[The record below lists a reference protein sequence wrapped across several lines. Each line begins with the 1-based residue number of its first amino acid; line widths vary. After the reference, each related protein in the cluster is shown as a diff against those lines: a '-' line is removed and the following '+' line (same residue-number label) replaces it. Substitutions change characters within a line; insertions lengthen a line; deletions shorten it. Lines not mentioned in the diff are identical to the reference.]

1 MIFMKNL
8 FSKGRI
14 ILILAFVSYAHVLTA
29 QQNFVR
35 LTDSEGDTTRIQGLW
50 LRVNGSTQPGSVL
63 HINDTTIKVYPSGAF
78 AAFLKFGEG
87 LNRVEILS
95 ENPKYGNA
103 GKTVWVECM
112 LREPEKTTRYF
123 AIDYVR
129 LFPEQDQWLVSGDS
143 YNVRVKAQPGNR
155 VTVLGHRLYEM
166 PDSVTG
172 GISGIYQAQ
181 IQVTDAD
188 TMDLSA
194 LTAEMVNA
202 EGTKTSALSRS
213 KLSFNSREFNRYAR
227 TTGHMP
233 AIYMGLG
240 TDRLGG
246 AKFGYIDT
254 AVVVNVTGRIGS
266 MDRLLLAE
274 GKIAW
279 INRNNIA
286 VLPEGYFLPSPLLSS
301 SFLVSGNGN
310 YDYVKIF
317 LPERIPYTSNLEID
331 PDRIEVDIYGL
342 TSNTNWITQLTSAAE
357 IKNIYYRQIAA
368 DVFRVVIELK
378 HRQPWGYSVYYDNKT
393 LVVKIKHQPAKLKLS
408 DITVALDAGHGGDSF
423 GALGSTGLPEK
434 DVNLQI
440 VMKLKKAL
448 EKKGTKVI
456 LTRKD
461 DSDIGTTDRWL
472 ALVPQNPDILLS
484 IHNNSIGNSDP
495 FAAKGSSTYY
505 KYIGFRPLSECMYSE
520 LLKCGL
526 SEYGNVGSFN
536 FTLNSP
542 TEFVNALLEIAF
554 MSNPEDEMKLLDE
567 RFQDKLVNH
576 IVTGLENFLR
586 EAGQK

>member
-1 MIFMKNL
+1 MKKL

-14 ILILAFVSYAHVLTA
+14 ILILAFVSFGQLLTA

-50 LRVNGSTQPGSVL
+50 LRINGSTLPGSIL
-63 HINDTTIKVYPSGAF
+63 HINDTLIKVYPSGAF
-78 AAFLKFGEG
+78 AAYLKFGEG
-87 LNRVEILS
+87 LNKIDIVS
-95 ENPKYGNA
+95 ENSKYGNA
-103 GKTVWVECM
+103 GKTVWVECK
-112 LREPEKTTRYF
+112 LREPEKTTQDF
-123 AIDYVR
+123 TIDYVR
-129 LFPEQDQWLVSGDS
+129 LFPEQDQWLVSGDYYS
-143 YNVRVKAQPGNR
+143 IRVKAQSGNK

-181 IQVTDAD
+181 IPVTTAD
-188 TMDLSA
+188 TMDLSSV
-194 LTAEMVNA
+194 TAEMVNA
-202 EGTKTSALSRS
+202 AGMKVTATSRS

-227 TTGHMP
+227 TAGRLP

-246 AKFGYIDT
+246 AKFGYLDT
-254 AVVVNVTGRIGS
+254 AVVVKITGRIGL
-266 MDRLLLAE
+266 MDRIQLADNM
-274 GKIAW
+274 IAW
-279 INRNNIA
+279 INRSNIEL
-286 VLPEGYFLPSPLLSS
+286 LPVGYFLPSPLLSS
-301 SFLVSGNGN
+301 SFLVSGDGRF
-310 YDYVKIF
+310 DYVKIY
-317 LPERIPYTSNLEID
+317 LPERIPYTSNLEIN
-331 PDRIEVDIYGL
+331 PDRIEVNVYGL
-342 TSNTNWITQLTSAAE
+342 TSNTNWITQLTSATE
-357 IKNIYYRQIAA
+357 VKNIYYRQIAA

-378 HRQPWGYSVYYDNKT
+378 HKQAWGYSVYYDNRA
-393 LVVKIKHQPAKLKLS
+393 LVVKIKHQPEKLKLS
-408 DITVALDAGHGGDSF
+408 DITVALDAGHGGSSY

-448 EKKGTKVI
+448 EKRGAKVI
-456 LTRKD
+456 LTRTD

-472 ALVPQNPDILLS
+472 ALIPQNPDILLS

-495 FAAKGSSTYY
+495 FASKGTSTYY

-536 FTLNSP
+536 FALNSP
-542 TEFVNALLEIAF
+542 TEFVNALLEVAF
-554 MSNPEDEMKLLDE
+554 MSNPEDEMKLLDGK
-567 RFQDKLVNH
+567 FQDKLVNH

-586 EAGQK
+586 EAGRQ